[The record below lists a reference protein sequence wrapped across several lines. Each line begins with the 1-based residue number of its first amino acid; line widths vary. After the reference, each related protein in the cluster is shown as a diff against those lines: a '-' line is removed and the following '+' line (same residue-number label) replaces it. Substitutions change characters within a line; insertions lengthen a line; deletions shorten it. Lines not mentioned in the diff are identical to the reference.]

1 MIWSSDK
8 GWGGVG
14 RVRQGEDGAE
24 GGVDAAVFRK
34 LRASKQFC
42 RNCARRTEPSFD
54 APSMAQK
61 DFGGRPVRQFL
72 GFGKTAKKL

>member
-1 MIWSSDK
+1 M
-8 GWGGVG
+8 GWGGKGPPG
-14 RVRQGEDGAE
+14 RGWGR